1 MDTYPHPY
9 CTTLSDA
16 EWALLEPLVPS
27 AASTGRPRKHPVR
40 TILDAI
46 FYAVR
51 AGHAWR
57 LLPQEWPP
65 WKTVYHYYRQ
75 WRLDG
80 TWERLHTA
88 LREALRVQAGREPQ
102 PSAGIIDS
110 QSAKTTEQGGPRGF
124 DGAKKLQ
131 GRKRHVA
138 VDTQGLVLTAEIH
151 PAGLHDR
158 VGAKLVLQALHAAC
172 PRLVHLW
179 ADQGYAGVLRDWSK
193 EHTGIELEV
202 VYPWWRNLKR
212 YFPGLLEDMGF
223 QPGFH
228 VLPRRWVVERTFAWL
243 GRYRRLAKDYE
254 RLAATTQ
261 ALIYIA
267 MSRLMLRR
275 LARH

>member
-1 MDTYPHPY
+1 MDTHHY

-16 EWALLEPLVPS
+16 EWAVLEPLLPS
-27 AASTGRPRKHPVR
+27 PATTGRPRKHAVR

-65 WKTVYHYYRQ
+65 WKTVYHYYRK

-80 TWERLHTA
+80 TWERRHTA
-88 LREALRVQAGREPQ
+88 LREAVRVQAGREPQ

-110 QSAKTTEQGGPRGF
+110 QSAKTTEQGGPRSF
-124 DGAKKLQ
+124 DGAKKLS
-131 GRKRHVA
+131 GRKRHVV
-138 VDTQGLVLTAEIH
+138 VDTQGLVVTAIVH

-158 VGAKLVLQALHAAC
+158 VGAKMVLPALHAAC
-172 PRLVHLW
+172 PRLTHLW
-179 ADQGYAGVLRDWSK
+179 ADQGYAGVLQDWTK
-193 EHTGIELEV
+193 EQTGIELEV

-212 YFPGLLEDMGF
+212 YLPQVLDMMGF
-223 QPGFH
+223 EKGFH

-254 RLAATTQ
+254 RLAETTQ
-261 ALIYIA
+261 ALIFIA
-267 MSRLMLRR
+267 MSRLMLHR
-275 LARH
+275 LAGP